1 MLGALAPVLLARECF
16 RQDVVAPAESET
28 VGSPWSLADCTSLD
42 FSCANLT
49 GPAPAPCSNALQA
62 DEMASLTEALKE
74 EAPKLTSLELRGNW
88 VGPLAVAALSTALQ
102 QHPALEFLGLG
113 STAMGDVGGTALARR
128 LLLQDAPPSLRRVDL
143 SHNHLGDDFARS
155 LAEALK
161 AEESVLET
169 LDLAWNGIGPRGGRY
184 LGDALRVNDA
194 LLELRL
200 QWNGLQ
206 DRGAR
211 ALGEA
216 LGLNRVL
223 AGLDLEHN
231 AIKDAGGKALAAGLR
246 NNSAL
251 RTLALEHNGLSHKVR
266 DEVHAALQERPELP
280 PLEPRAKRGEHEEA
294 VYTRAEGEGENAE
307 VEDEDV
313 VSFDDEDEPAQK
325 DEM

>member
-161 AEESVLET
+161 AEESVPLET

-200 QWNGLQ
+200 QWHE
-206 DRGAR
+206 DAAAAEKRRAR
-211 ALGEA
+211 AYC
-216 LGLNRVL
+216 
-223 AGLDLEHN
+223 
-231 AIKDAGGKALAAGLR
+231 AACR
-246 NNSAL
+246 
-251 RTLALEHNGLSHKVR
+251 RHR
-266 DEVHAALQERPELP
+266 RCLP
-280 PLEPRAKRGEHEEA
+280 
-294 VYTRAEGEGENAE
+294 TR
-307 VEDEDV
+307 
-313 VSFDDEDEPAQK
+313 
-325 DEM
+325 